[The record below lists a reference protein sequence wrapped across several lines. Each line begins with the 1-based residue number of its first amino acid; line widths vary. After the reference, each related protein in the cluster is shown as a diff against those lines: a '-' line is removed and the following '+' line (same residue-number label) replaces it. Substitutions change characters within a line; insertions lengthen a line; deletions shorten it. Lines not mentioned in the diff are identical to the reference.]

1 MDSPYLIERAA
12 THTYILGIFG
22 VLGLVAALIA
32 ILNPKMFSGIPK
44 MFGRD
49 EKTRGVVGAILLSLT
64 GLVAVLGSVQWSK
77 IDTREAVHTE
87 QLREEVHALFPN
99 VDERGWVFSWL
110 FSDWHNT
117 STSVASVECLED
129 TECLSAFSVVT
140 EGESFWV
147 KLDRDTD
154 TVFLVD
160 EHGEKVPA
168 GGLEALPA
176 KSVVTMIED
185 QTVLTDVRIVDS
197 DGTKQSQVYKY
208 NVDSLDDQR
217 YFAVG
222 NYNGVFIKT
231 YFAINEDGTVEAIPE
246 ASGKSDATAESLRR

>member
-1 MDSPYLIERAA
+1 MDSSYSTEIAANYTLIP
-12 THTYILGIFG
+12 G
-22 VLGLVAALIA
+22 VVGALALVAALEA
-32 ILNPKMFSGIPK
+32 ILYFSSVDDLSRK
-44 MFGRD
+44 Q
-49 EKTRGVVGAILLSLT
+49 KTRRVVGAISLSLT

-77 IDTREAVHTE
+77 IDTREAVDTE
-87 QLREEVHALFPN
+87 QLREEVHALFPD

-110 FSDWHNT
+110 FSDWH
-117 STSVASVECLED
+117 STSVECLED

-197 DGTKQSQVYKY
+197 DGTKQSQIYKY

-246 ASGKSDATAESLRR
+246 ASGKSDATAESLRK

>member
-1 MDSPYLIERAA
+1 MNSPYLIERAA
-12 THTYILGIFG
+12 THTYILGTFG

-32 ILNPKMFSGIPK
+32 ILYFSSVDDLSRK
-44 MFGRD
+44 Q
-49 EKTRGVVGAILLSLT
+49 KTRGVVGAILLSLT
-64 GLVAVLGSVQWSK
+64 GVVAVFGSIQWSK

-87 QLREEVHALFPN
+87 QLREEVHALFPD
-99 VDERGWVFSWL
+99 VDAQDEVGILSWF
-110 FSDWHNT
+110 FSDWYNT
-117 STSVASVECLED
+117 SVECLED

-160 EHGEKVPA
+160 EHGEKVQA
-168 GGLEALPA
+168 GGLEVLPSE
-176 KSVVTMIED
+176 SVVAMIED

-197 DGTKQSQVYKY
+197 DGAKQSQMYKY
-208 NVDSLDDQR
+208 GVDSLEDQQ

-246 ASGKSDATAESLRR
+246 ASGKSDATAESLRK

>member
-1 MDSPYLIERAA
+1 MDSSYLTEIAA
-12 THTYILGIFG
+12 GHTLIPG
-22 VLGLVAALIA
+22 VVGALALSVALIA
-32 ILNPKMFSGIPK
+32 ILYFSSGDISQK
-44 MFGRD
+44 Q
-49 EKTRGVVGAILLSLT
+49 KTRGVVGAILLSLA
-64 GLVAVLGSVQWSK
+64 GVVAVFGSIQWGR

-87 QLREEVHALFPN
+87 QLREEVHALFPD
-99 VDERGWVFSWL
+99 VDDRGWVFSWL
-110 FSDWHNT
+110 FSDWHDT
-117 STSVASVECLED
+117 SVECLED

-197 DGTKQSQVYKY
+197 DDTKQSQMHKY

-246 ASGKSDATAESLRR
+246 ASGKSDATAESLRK

>member
-1 MDSPYLIERAA
+1 MDSSYLTEIAA
-12 THTYILGIFG
+12 GHTLIPG
-22 VLGLVAALIA
+22 VVGALALSVALIA
-32 ILNPKMFSGIPK
+32 ILYFSSGDISQK
-44 MFGRD
+44 Q
-49 EKTRGVVGAILLSLT
+49 KTRGVVGAILLSLA
-64 GLVAVLGSVQWSK
+64 GVVAVFGSIQWGR

-87 QLREEVHALFPN
+87 QLREEVHALFPD
-99 VDERGWVFSWL
+99 VDDRGWVFSWL

-117 STSVASVECLED
+117 SVECLED

-197 DGTKQSQVYKY
+197 DDTKQSQMHKY

-246 ASGKSDATAESLRR
+246 ASGKSDATAESLRK

>member
-1 MDSPYLIERAA
+1 MDSSYLTEIAA
-12 THTYILGIFG
+12 GHTLIPG
-22 VLGLVAALIA
+22 VVGALALSVALIA
-32 ILNPKMFSGIPK
+32 ILYFSSGDISQK
-44 MFGRD
+44 Q
-49 EKTRGVVGAILLSLT
+49 KTRGVVGAILLSLA
-64 GLVAVLGSVQWSK
+64 GVVAVFGSIQWGR

-87 QLREEVHALFPN
+87 QLREEVHALFPD
-99 VDERGWVFSWL
+99 VDDRGWVFSWL

-117 STSVASVECLED
+117 SVECLED

-185 QTVLTDVRIVDS
+185 QTVLTDVRIVDVEGNKVTNDILRYQS
-197 DGTKQSQVYKY
+197 DG
-208 NVDSLDDQR
+208 LDDQK

-231 YFAINEDGTVEAIPE
+231 YFAINEDGTVEVVPE
-246 ASGKSDATAESLRR
+246 ASGKSDATAESLRK